1 MKDCLSPRT
10 RGMEGLIQPIFWNNS
25 IKRIAIWARLFISER
40 DCTYVHTSPAKFTAR
55 TAGIL
60 FEICIE
66 ISRRTSV
73 CPLRPSLASKRST
86 LTVFEQVSSLFS
98 ALHEIFTRH
107 TITLVRAAL
116 IHPLTTSG
124 HSTSPHTSWNRA
136 RHNFAFVCQC
146 NSLTN

>member
-1 MKDCLSPRT
+1 
-10 RGMEGLIQPIFWNNS
+10 MEKLIQQSFEI
-25 IKRIAIWARLFISER
+25 IALNALLMEEFISER
-40 DCTYVHTSPAKFTAR
+40 DCTYVHTSPTKFTAR

-116 IHPLTTSG
+116 IHPLTMSG
-124 HSTSPHTSWNRA
+124 HSSPHTSWNRA

-146 NSLTN
+146 NFLAN